1 MDEVRVGIIGLG
13 NVGSGTLS
21 ILAENADQIALKL
34 GFRLKVAAVCSRSVH
49 SKQLPPQLN
58 GVFKTTDWREV
69 VTHPDVQIVAELV
82 GGTGV
87 ASEIVEA
94 AIQNRKSVVTA
105 NKELMAACGPEIW
118 DRAIRAGINLA
129 MEASVCGGIPIHAVL
144 REGISGDNVTA
155 LYGILNGTCNYM
167 LTEMEKRGVPL
178 SSVLEEAQMLGYAEA
193 DPSADIDG
201 YDARSKLVL
210 LAALAFGEKI
220 TPSDIFLEGIRRIT
234 PVDFRYAAQL
244 KHTIRLICGARKI
257 PEGLVLY
264 VRPAL
269 IPTSTILAGVQG
281 AYNAVWVRGEYGED
295 TFYYGWGAG
304 ARPTGVAVTSD
315 LMRVAREIRS
325 GSPERVSPFA
335 HERLGQNM
343 PVSVMFQKRA
353 YYLRFR
359 VDDRPGIIATLA
371 GILMRKNIGVEA
383 VLQEPCETRH
393 DLPFVIIAE
402 PTYEHSMR
410 EAHRGDGAAR
420 IHAGNAARASDG
432 DVFMSRAGMRL
443 LFWLSPSPPAAQTPA
458 RRASPNDSLQR
469 PGVLIREMK
478 LEPGMTV
485 ADIGTGIGNMLPLL
499 SRRVGPTGRVLAED
513 TEDEL
518 LAAAKGVR
526 AKPEPRKRH
535 LHQGYGYGPQTSR
548 RPGGR
553 RIRLRRLPPF
563 QQPGKDAR
571 GVL

>member
-13 NVGSGTLS
+13 NVGTGTLS

-34 GFRLKVAAVCSRSVH
+34 GFRLKVAAVCSRSVN
-49 SKQLPPQLN
+49 SKQLPPQFN
-58 GVFKTTDWREV
+58 GVFKTADWREV
-69 VTHPDVQIVAELV
+69 VAHPDVQIVVELV

-94 AIQNRKSVVTA
+94 AIQHRKSVVTA

-144 REGISGDNVTA
+144 REGISGDNVKA
-155 LYGILNGTCNYM
+155 LYGILNGTCNYI

-178 SSVLEEAQMLGYAEA
+178 PSVLQEAQMLGYAEA

-220 TPSDIFLEGIRRIT
+220 TPSDIFVEGIRRIT

-343 PVSVMFQKRA
+343 PVSVMFQQRA

-383 VLQEPCETRH
+383 VLQEPCETRR

-410 EAHRGDGAAR
+410 EALEEMAQLD
-420 IHAGNAARASDG
+420 
-432 DVFMSRAGMRL
+432 FMQEAPLALPME
-443 LFWLSPSPPAAQTPA
+443 T
-458 RRASPNDSLQR
+458 SL
-469 PGVLIREMK
+469 
-478 LEPGMTV
+478 
-485 ADIGTGIGNMLPLL
+485 
-499 SRRVGPTGRVLAED
+499 
-513 TEDEL
+513 
-518 LAAAKGVR
+518 
-526 AKPEPRKRH
+526 
-535 LHQGYGYGPQTSR
+535 
-548 RPGGR
+548 
-553 RIRLRRLPPF
+553 
-563 QQPGKDAR
+563 
-571 GVL
+571 